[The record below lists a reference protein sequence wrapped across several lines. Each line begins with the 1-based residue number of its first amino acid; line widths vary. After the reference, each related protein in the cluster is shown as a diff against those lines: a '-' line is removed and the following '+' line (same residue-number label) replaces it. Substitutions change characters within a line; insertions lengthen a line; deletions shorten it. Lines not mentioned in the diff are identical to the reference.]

1 MAERDDIRTDQ
12 RELVVGLV
20 NNMSKAASRTTEL
33 QFQCLLD
40 LASHRQDVRVKL
52 LSLPTCAPSDEK
64 DAATRQ
70 PEENLSTLRE
80 SHIDGMIVTG
90 SEPKAEAITEE
101 PMWPAMSRLVDWA
114 NENTISTVW
123 SCLAGHVAVYHMD
136 GLLRQ
141 RLPTKLSGVFDCT
154 KASDHYLVRDLPPR
168 WTVPH
173 SRQNGLDEATL
184 TRKGYQVLSHSP
196 RVGPDMIVK
205 KNKSLFVML
214 QGHPEYDAESLAR
227 EYRRDVRRFLT
238 HERESYPEIPE
249 GYFDRH
255 TVATLNTLRQQA
267 TRRRDPALLAAL
279 DTALNGLTTLAWEDV
294 AVSFY
299 ARWLSYL
306 VEHARQTAVR
316 TAEAI

>member
-1 MAERDDIRTDQ
+1 MAGRDNSRRGQ
-12 RELVVGLV
+12 RDLVVGLV
-20 NNMSKAASRTTEL
+20 NNMSKAANRTTEL
-33 QFQCLLD
+33 QFQSLLS
-40 LASHRQDVRVKL
+40 LASHRQGVRVKL
-52 LSLPTCAPSDEK
+52 LSLPTCAPSGQK
-64 DAATRQ
+64 DGITGPAEADLAAR
-70 PEENLSTLRE
+70 RDV
-80 SHIDGMIVTG
+80 HIDGMIVTG
-90 SEPKAEAITEE
+90 SEPKADAIIEE
-101 PMWPAMSRLVDWA
+101 PMWPAMARLVDWA

-136 GLLRQ
+136 GLSRQ

-196 RVGPDMIVK
+196 RVGPDTIVK

-238 HERESYPEIPE
+238 HEQENYPEIPE
-249 GYFDRH
+249 GYFDPDTITRLNMLRERA
-255 TVATLNTLRQQA
+255 TRQRDSALLPAVDAAVSTLATLI
-267 TRRRDPALLAAL
+267 
-279 DTALNGLTTLAWEDV
+279 WEEA

-306 VEHARQTAVR
+306 GEHAPQSAVR
-316 TAEAI
+316 PAEVS